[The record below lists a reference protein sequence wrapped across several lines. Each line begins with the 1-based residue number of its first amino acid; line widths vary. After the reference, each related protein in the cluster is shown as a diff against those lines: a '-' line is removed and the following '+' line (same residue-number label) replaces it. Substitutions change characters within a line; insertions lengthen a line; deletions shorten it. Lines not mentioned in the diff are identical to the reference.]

1 MKKTYHIVNNY
12 DANDYFAVEAESENE
27 AAFEGLRQL
36 GHFVVDAKRQEMD
49 NEDQYEFEF

>member
-49 NEDQYEFEF
+49 NDDQYQFEF